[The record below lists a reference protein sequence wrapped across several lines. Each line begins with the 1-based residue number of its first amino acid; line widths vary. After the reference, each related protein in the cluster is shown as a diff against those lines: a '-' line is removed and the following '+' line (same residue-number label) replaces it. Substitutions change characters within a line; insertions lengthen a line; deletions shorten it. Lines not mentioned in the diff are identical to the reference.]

1 MGDVEFLREMGQRI
15 MVRRKALQLT
25 QEELAERLGVSTQM
39 ISTLELGKKAG
50 RPENLARVCEI
61 LRVSADF
68 ILTGMDARTKVNEV
82 AEKLL
87 QLTDGQ
93 LLMVS
98 DMIDYITH
106 KK

>member
-39 ISTLELGKKAG
+39 ISNLELGKKAI

>member
-1 MGDVEFLREMGQRI
+1 MGDTEFLREMGQRI

-39 ISTLELGKKAG
+39 ISNLDLGKKAV